1 MKKIEYFW
9 ELEYPFAK
17 FLTKNFPNTFKRKYS
32 MTGNGIYN
40 LVIVGDKFY
49 EVKFSKTTSMLA
61 DNNLLTTDKIKNKI
75 IENICDNLKSDYT
88 VNNGKITMRIGQFIA
103 KVEVVKKMKMP
114 E

>member
-1 MKKIEYFW
+1 
-9 ELEYPFAK
+9 
-17 FLTKNFPNTFKRKYS
+17 
-32 MTGNGIYN
+32 
-40 LVIVGDKFY
+40 
-49 EVKFSKTTSMLA
+49 MLA